1 MCLLAPLVLQ
11 QQVVVAVL
19 EEVLLVDLVGV
30 GDVLAA
36 VQLLECFRSV
46 VVVVLRTWLAVAEGF
61 VRVAINLMPW
71 F

>member
-1 MCLLAPLVLQ
+1 V
-11 QQVVVAVL
+11 VL
-19 EEVLLVDLVGV
+19 EEVLLVDLVEV

-36 VQLLECFRSV
+36 VQLLGCFRSV

-61 VRVAINLMPW
+61 VRVAMNLMPW